1 MPTGPSPALA
11 AAAKAAHQTLGT
23 IKFDR
28 SSPRAV
34 ASTSFVAATQ
44 VSYDCSNDVHE
55 PSSYRALMALPTTRM
70 NDSLHRSGD
79 LDREDGLAEPARE
92 VAIEVALV
100 AADPGNVAV
109 GA

>member
-1 MPTGPSPALA
+1 M
-11 AAAKAAHQTLGT
+11 
-23 IKFDR
+23 
-28 SSPRAV
+28 
-34 ASTSFVAATQ
+34 ASTSFIAATQ
-44 VSYDCSNDVHE
+44 ASYDCSNDVHE
-55 PSSYRALMALPTTRM
+55 PSSYVALMALPTTRM